1 MGRNDFVKKIAEKTG
16 SNSKTAAEFLAAFE
30 ETMLEDVFAAE
41 DSVRLAIGTFSGFT
55 KETAARVGRNPATG
69 ETIKIPAKKIKGYPK
84 FRPSK
89 VAKQ

>member
-1 MGRNDFVKKIAEKTG
+1 MGRNEFVKKMAEKAG
-16 SNSKTAAEFLAAFE
+16 ISSRAAADALAAFE

-41 DSVRLAIGTFSGFT
+41 DSVRLSIGTFSGYT